1 MGFYVAM
8 LFLTRVPLPQ
18 IKIDEQKMSS
28 STAFFPLVGVVLGG
42 LCLLA
47 AYLGKQILPINILAC
62 FIVMLSILLTGGM
75 HLDGLADTLDGLF
88 CGKER
93 DKKLDIMRDSRVGS
107 FGVIGIV
114 FDILLKYV
122 TIAHLLQQNA
132 PMGIFLAPIMGRW
145 MMTFAIIFFPYAR
158 EKGMGKAFSSKKNYG
173 QFIISSI
180 ITVITS
186 YLTMMN
192 IGLIT
197 VFVVF
202 IVGYCFTRYIMS
214 QLGGMT
220 GDTYG
225 FINEVSEITSLI
237 TIAIYHNL

>member
-132 PMGIFLAPIMGRW
+132 PMGIFSSYHGKMDDDFCDYL
-145 MMTFAIIFFPYAR
+145 FPYAR
-158 EKGMGKAFSSKKNYG
+158 EKGMGKAFSSKKKLW
-173 QFIISSI
+173 SI
-180 ITVITS
+180 
-186 YLTMMN
+186 YN
-192 IGLIT
+192 
-197 VFVVF
+197 FK
-202 IVGYCFTRYIMS
+202 YNNC
-214 QLGGMT
+214 
-220 GDTYG
+220 
-225 FINEVSEITSLI
+225 N
-237 TIAIYHNL
+237 N